1 MPQLSS
7 AHPRFVDGNL
17 YQPSAK
23 CRLST
28 KLLKTRQGFEQSI
41 LRYVFS
47 VFFASEHGNDGRVYR
62 ALIRTDQLKEQ
73 VLLTRQNSAY
83 QNLFGG
89 SFPSFEAVFSAPTPV
104 GHEGTAFSSDPP
116 PPNP

>member
-7 AHPRFVDGNL
+7 AHSRFVDGNL

-28 KLLKTRQGFEQSI
+28 KLVKARQRFQQRI
-41 LRYVFS
+41 LCYIFS
-47 VFFASEHGNDGRVYR
+47 VFLASEHGNDGRVYR
-62 ALIRTDQLKEQ
+62 ALIRTDQLNEQ
-73 VLLTRQNSAY
+73 VLLARQNFAY

-89 SFPSFEAVFSAPTPV
+89 PFPVA
-104 GHEGTAFSSDPP
+104 
-116 PPNP
+116 